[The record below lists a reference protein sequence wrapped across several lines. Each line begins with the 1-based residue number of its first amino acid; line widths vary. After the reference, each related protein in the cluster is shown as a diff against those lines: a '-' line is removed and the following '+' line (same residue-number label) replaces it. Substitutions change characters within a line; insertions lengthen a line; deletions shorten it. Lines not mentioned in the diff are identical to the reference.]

1 MGKSGVPRFGELD
14 LARGIAVV
22 SMVIFHG
29 CQDYSLLK
37 LGRSLEGDFFLV
49 WQQATAIFFLALFG
63 VAAYLDYRRH
73 GSGTRAGF
81 RRRLRK
87 GALLFGWGMLIT
99 FMTFLYLR
107 EGFVTFG
114 ILHLMGVSSVLLFPL
129 LPFKYL
135 NLAVG
140 TVIIIA
146 GYYLDGLRF
155 NFAWLTWLG
164 LIPAGF
170 NSVDY
175 FPIAPWFGYILIGV
189 FLGHLLY
196 PGGKPRFNLFV
207 GNPMLKFVSFLGRH
221 SLLIYLIH
229 QPLLLAVID
238 RVIMRLR

>member
-1 MGKSGVPRFGELD
+1 MGKSGAPRFGELD
-14 LARGIAVV
+14 LVRGIAVV

-37 LGRSLEGDFFLV
+37 WGRSLEGDLFRG
-49 WQQATAIFFLALFG
+49 WQQATAILFLALFG
-63 VAAYLDYRRH
+63 VTAYLDYTRH

-87 GALLFGWGMLIT
+87 GLLLCGWGTLIT
-99 FMTFLYLR
+99 FITYLYLS
-107 EGFVTFG
+107 EAFVTFG

-135 NLAVG
+135 NLTVG
-140 TVIIIA
+140 AIIIIA
-146 GYYLDGLRF
+146 GSYLDGLRF
-155 NFAWLTWLG
+155 NFTWLAWLG

-175 FPIAPWFGYILIGV
+175 FPIAPWFGYILTGV
-189 FLGHLLY
+189 FLGNLLY
-196 PGGKPRFNLFV
+196 PGGEPRFNLLV
-207 GNPMLKFVSFLGRH
+207 DNPMLKSVSFLGRH

-238 RVIMRLR
+238 RVIFRLR

>member
-1 MGKSGVPRFGELD
+1 MGKSGALRFGELD
-14 LARGIAVV
+14 LIRGIAVV

-37 LGRSLEGDFFLV
+37 LGRSLEGDLFRG
-49 WQQATAIFFLALFG
+49 WQQATAILFLALFG
-63 VAAYLDYRRH
+63 VAAYLDYWRH

-87 GALLFGWGMLIT
+87 GGLLFGWGTLIT
-99 FMTFLYLR
+99 FITFLYLG

-135 NLAVG
+135 NLTVG
-140 TVIIIA
+140 AVIIIA
-146 GYYLDGLRF
+146 GSFLEGLRF
-155 NFAWLTWLG
+155 NFAWLAWLG

-196 PGGKPRFNLFV
+196 PGGEPRFKLLG
-207 GNPMLKFVSFLGRH
+207 GNPMFKSVSFLGRH

-229 QPLLLAVID
+229 QPLLLAIIDQVIL
-238 RVIMRLR
+238 RLR